1 MCLWGSVLSCP
12 SCVLPVIGVYT
23 DNLIVPCVKVFSK
36 QLTLLLTNHSFK
48 DCASSLVLPCA
59 HKTRHVSLDMYLDSW
74 QWCFCFNSANSKGLS
89 SNCWSRWV
97 WFGDDNKSNAFNI
110 GLLFIGSSV
119 CCWWPPKTS
128 LASAATSSGETSHYL
143 YQAFKAAKNGEAVL
157 IGFKGCLVGCI
168 KQERHWHILLGHVIF
183 SLLLSTCP

>member
-1 MCLWGSVLSCP
+1 MLSP
-12 SCVLPVIGVYT
+12 SLFI
-23 DNLIVPCVKVFSK
+23 
-36 QLTLLLTNHSFK
+36 
-48 DCASSLVLPCA
+48 
-59 HKTRHVSLDMYLDSW
+59 
-74 QWCFCFNSANSKGLS
+74 QWCFHFILAKGKGLS
-89 SNCWSRWV
+89 LNCFYRWV
-97 WFGDDNKSNAFNI
+97 WFGDDNKSNAFNS

-168 KQERHWHILLGHVIF
+168 KQERHLAYSSGACLGCQLGYVWGIIWGINWDMSGASSGAGINLAQALKH
-183 SLLLSTCP
+183 